1 MASLV
6 TSNANTV
13 LQLKLHLNHVLR
25 IINEYRWIIEAY
37 VSDFFVERH
46 WDRLP
51 LLWQQYLQN
60 IEFSQLSCLL
70 TGKPWHC
77 FPPFHRVCP
86 LSLLALKVCIHRYSL
101 DRHYVDVENPYVLS
115 SLASAFKE
123 QCYTSSMSKD
133 SAVSS
138 GAACSSAS
146 TDMYLERTPKFKN
159 GQLMEM
165 KHIFRK
171 HVKPKKQHEIQNL
184 SKVIKWLCGQSHSHH
199 VVDVGAGLG
208 HLSRLL
214 TFGYNLKVT
223 TLEAADGFKSKAS
236 KFDWEL
242 EKDIL
247 KNIKRTNHIANS
259 KEVFVSSALPEHISC
274 TVQPSISTEEFLHLV
289 SSCSTQ
295 LFTENG
301 STGLSAS
308 STELENIASGSQAK
322 RERQQVECMNVDAGH
337 QFKLSTDRCEDSD
350 GTVIQVLQ
358 ASSAVVQSVEEH
370 SVTTGI
376 NNEETCSIHQE
387 NVVSHTTMYK
397 HLNRPTIPEIEYKQ
411 TLSKHEKT
419 DLERTDGDNRLVLAG
434 LHACGDLTAVLLRVF
449 ATCDAVVALAS
460 VACCYMKLSC
470 QSKQTQVEQLEHG
483 YPLSQYLQGLAN
495 NSLTYETR
503 ELACHFADTYAQ
515 RLLDNPPHLKVHAYR
530 AAMQHVIMQMK
541 PEFKTGDIR
550 LVIKAGAELSFF
562 EYACSMFKESG
573 Y

>member
-1 MASLV
+1 MESLEGNGPV
-6 TSNANTV
+6 AAF
-13 LQLKLHLNHVLR
+13 
-25 IINEYRWIIEAY
+25 E
-37 VSDFFVERH
+37 
-46 WDRLP
+46 
-51 LLWQQYLQN
+51 
-60 IEFSQLSCLL
+60 
-70 TGKPWHC
+70 GK
-77 FPPFHRVCP
+77 VCP

-236 KFDWEL
+236 KFD
-242 EKDIL
+242 
-247 KNIKRTNHIANS
+247 
-259 KEVFVSSALPEHISC
+259 C
-274 TVQPSISTEEFLHLV
+274 
-289 SSCSTQ
+289 
-295 LFTENG
+295 
-301 STGLSAS
+301 
-308 STELENIASGSQAK
+308 TELENIASGSQAK

-562 EYACSMFKESG
+562 EYGKVGIDLLQVPKDLLLEGELLTTQWRLVVAFYTLRLSLAPLIETAILLDRMLFLYEHGISSVLMPVFNSSLSPRNFVLLALKHG
-573 Y
+573 DTKKK